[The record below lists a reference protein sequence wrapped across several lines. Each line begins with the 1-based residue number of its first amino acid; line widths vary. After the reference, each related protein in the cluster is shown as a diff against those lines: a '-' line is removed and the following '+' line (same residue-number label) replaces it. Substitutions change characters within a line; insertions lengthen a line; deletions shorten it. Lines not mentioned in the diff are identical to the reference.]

1 MTHRRFKLAKLARK
15 DLDDIWL
22 AIAQH
27 NLESADKTLD
37 EIQKRFLLLARFQ
50 EMGVAREDLTP
61 ELRSFPADQYLI
73 FYRLTNQGIEIVRVL
88 PGKVDLKRFFPESE

>member
-1 MTHRRFKLAKLARK
+1 MTRRQFKLAKLARK

-27 NLESADKTLD
+27 NVESADKTLD

-50 EMGVAREDLTP
+50 EMGVTREDLAL
-61 ELRSFPADQYLI
+61 ELRSFPVDQYLI

-88 PGKVDLKRFFPESE
+88 PGKADLGQFFREDK